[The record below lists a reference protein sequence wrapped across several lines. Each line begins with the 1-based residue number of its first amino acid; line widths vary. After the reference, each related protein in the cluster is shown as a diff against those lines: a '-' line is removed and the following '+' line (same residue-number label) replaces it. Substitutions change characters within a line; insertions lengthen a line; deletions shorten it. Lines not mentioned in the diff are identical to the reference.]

1 MTGPQKDWLD
11 SHRAAGYR
19 PLGKPP
25 GAVQVAR
32 FVKIGALYPD
42 GSFELKLSHGH
53 RYSKIEA
60 GMFEVGVLE
69 VI

>member
-25 GAVQVAR
+25 GAQAR
-32 FVKIGALYPD
+32 YVKIGALYPD
-42 GSFELKLSHGH
+42 GSFELKQSRSH
-53 RYSKIEA
+53 RYEKAIL

-69 VI
+69 VIP

>member
-19 PLGKPP
+19 PLGNPP
-25 GAVQVAR
+25 SGHR
-32 FVKIGALYPD
+32 FIRVGALYTD
-42 GSFELKLSHGH
+42 ASFELKQSRNH
-53 RYSKIEA
+53 RYQKIEA